1 MLSSSPLLSSVCV
14 CVCMYVCMYV
24 CVYLSV
30 CFCVCVCV
38 CVCVKEREGN
48 SVYVCLYVGER
59 EVTKGD
65 IVHVCGREREKEI
78 VCMRDIRERGGSV
91 CVCVCVCVR
100 EGGCFLHASSF
111 SV

>member
-1 MLSSSPLLSSVCV
+1 MRLSNKNGEKGRKTAKNIREEE
-14 CVCMYVCMYV
+14 
-24 CVYLSV
+24 
-30 CFCVCVCV
+30 CVCV

-91 CVCVCVCVR
+91 WVCVCVCVCVR
-100 EGGCFLHASSF
+100 
-111 SV
+111 V